1 MSIKIAISSFA
12 WVAALF
18 VSLAFCHTP
27 AQAHRIRPVVVTV
40 TPLEADRYEV
50 KLVTNL
56 EALLAGISPK
66 HADTD
71 DAPNALLYNDLRALP
86 ADELKS
92 RFEQFAPS
100 WLAKI
105 EIQFDG
111 ARAQPQLAGVTVPAP
126 GDLAVARL
134 STVRLVVP
142 LPDGARTISWRYPAD
157 LGPSVLR
164 VKQADSGELATNWL
178 EAGSASPPIPL
189 SGAEPKSTS
198 ALFVEYGRLGFIHIL
213 PEGLDHILFVLG
225 LYLLSTQLKP
235 LLVQVTAFTVAHSL
249 TLGLGLYGVVQ
260 LPSSIVEPLI
270 AASIVYVAVENLV
283 TSKLHPWRPM
293 VVFCFGLL
301 HGLGFASVLQDIG
314 LPRADFV
321 TGLIAFNVGVEF
333 GQLSVIALAWVATG
347 FWFSTRPWYRSRVVV
362 PASAAIAFIGLF
374 WTIERV
380 FTG

>member
-1 MSIKIAISSFA
+1 MNNKTAISCFV
-12 WVAALF
+12 WVAALL
-18 VSLAFCHTP
+18 VSFAFCHTP

-40 TPLEADRYEV
+40 TPLEADRYQVE
-50 KLVTNL
+50 LVSNL
-56 EALLAGISPK
+56 EALLAGIAPK
-66 HADTD
+66 HEETD
-71 DAPNALLYNDLRALP
+71 DAPNAMVYNDLRALP
-86 ADELKS
+86 ADALQS

-105 EIQFDG
+105 ELKFDG
-111 ARAQPQLAGVTVPAP
+111 NRAQPQLADVTIPAP
-126 GDLAVARL
+126 GDLALARL
-134 STVRLVVP
+134 STVRLVGA

-157 LGPSVLR
+157 LGASVLR

-178 EAGSASPPIPL
+178 EAGSTSSPVPL

-198 ALFVEYGRLGFIHIL
+198 ALFVEYVRLGFIHIL

-260 LPSSIVEPLI
+260 LSPSIVEPLI
-270 AASIVYVAVENLV
+270 AASIVYVAVENLM
-283 TSKLHPWRPM
+283 TSKLHAWRPM

-301 HGLGFASVLQDIG
+301 HGLGFAGVLQDIG

-333 GQLSVIALAWVATG
+333 GQLSVIALAWAATG
-347 FWFSTRPWYRSRVVV
+347 YWFSQRPWYRSRIVV
-362 PASAAIAFIGLF
+362 PASATIALIGLF

-380 FTG
+380 FLS